1 MVVTANLTDS
11 LVVDEAEAEVQSR
24 LRTGIRLVRDLLKF
38 HPRLFAIAVAGASVY
53 AVCTVASS
61 FGVAFLVDSVILPRF
76 EAGQIDIGVYVIGA
90 VIVIGIGL
98 LRAFGVVVRR
108 SFAGISN
115 WRTVESL
122 TMLLVRQ
129 IMTQPSIWHKKRM
142 TGDLVARVGVDSD
155 AAAEVLGPLPFSTS
169 VVLLVF
175 LTGGWLISVDIPLGL
190 IAISVIPILLLLNVG
205 YQRRIDKHYDTAQH
219 ELGALSSAVH
229 ESFDGVMV
237 VKAFGAEDRETR
249 RLSLISTRLKDARVR
264 AVSARSTFEALLDG
278 VPSLVNIL
286 LLVVGAMRVESRSMT
301 VGELT
306 SFIYLFTLLIFPLR
320 IIGYVL
326 SSVPHSA
333 SGYKRVREILDEPV
347 VFDPSLLIVDAP
359 DGVGVELEDV
369 SFSFDTISPLI
380 LDSVAFRI
388 AAGKTVV
395 VVGATGSGKSTLLAV
410 MAGLLQP
417 SQGRVALAGKHASI
431 VFQEPFLF
439 SGSIEYNICLGQ
451 QLSDEVIAE
460 ALYLSACDSF
470 VSELANGMKT
480 MIGERGIS
488 LSGGQRQRISLAR
501 AIAQGA
507 NVLLLDDTT
516 SALDTVTESVVVDRL
531 RRASRKVTTVVVASR
546 PSTIALAD
554 DVLFIEGG
562 RVVDHGI
569 HNALMLSNENYRN
582 LMQSFEHDRNESD
595 I

>member
-1 MVVTANLTDS
+1 MSDEEFVV
-11 LVVDEAEAEVQSR
+11 VQLPPRSR
-24 LRTGIRLVRDLLKF
+24 LRVGFALVRDLLRF
-38 HPRLFAIAVAGASVY
+38 HPRIFAIAVGGASIY

-61 FGVAFLVDSVILPRF
+61 FGVAYLVDQVILPRF
-76 EAGQIDIGVYVIGA
+76 ETEKIDAGVYFIGA
-90 VIVIGIGL
+90 AIVIGIGL

-108 SFAGISN
+108 SYAGISN
-115 WRTVESL
+115 WRTVESIS
-122 TMLLVRQ
+122 MLLVKK
-129 IMTQPSIWHKKRM
+129 IMAQPVSWHKKKM

-175 LTGGWLISVDIPLGL
+175 LTGGWLIVVDVPLGL
-190 IAISVIPILLLLNVG
+190 VAISVIPILLLLNVG

-249 RLSLISTRLKDARVR
+249 RLSVISTRLKDARVR

-286 LLVVGAMRVESRSMT
+286 LLVIGAMRVESGSMS

-333 SGYKRVREILDEPV
+333 SGYKRVREVLDEPLMN
-347 VFDPSLLIVDAP
+347 DPHAMILSSSA
-359 DGVGVELEDV
+359 GVGVRLEGITYR
-369 SFSFDTISPLI
+369 FSDDLPAALTDITLEIS
-380 LDSVAFRI
+380 
-388 AAGKTVV
+388 AGRTVV
-395 VVGATGSGKSTLLAV
+395 VVGATGSGKSTLLSV

-417 SQGRVALAGKHASI
+417 DQGNVYIANRSSSI

-439 SGSIEYNICLGQ
+439 SGSIRQNIVMGRSSTD
-451 QLSDEVIAE
+451 QLLENS
-460 ALYLSACDSF
+460 LFLSAADEF
-470 VSELANGMKT
+470 VGALDDGVDT
-480 MIGERGIS
+480 VIGERGIN
-488 LSGGQRQRISLAR
+488 LSGGQRQRIALAR
-501 AIAQGA
+501 AIAQGSS
-507 NVLLLDDTT
+507 VLLLDDTT
-516 SALDTVTESVVVDRL
+516 SALDTVTESIVVDRL
-531 RRASRKVTTVVVASR
+531 RNAASIVTTVIVASR

-554 DVLFIEGG
+554 EVIFIESGKFSDQG
-562 RVVDHGI
+562 SHDD
-569 HNALMLSNENYRN
+569 LMVRNDNYRL
-582 LMQSFEHDRNESD
+582 LMQSFEHDREQGGL
-595 I
+595 

>member
-1 MVVTANLTDS
+1 VSDEEFVV
-11 LVVDEAEAEVQSR
+11 VQLPPRSR
-24 LRTGIRLVRDLLKF
+24 LRVGFALVRDLLRF
-38 HPRLFAIAVAGASVY
+38 HPRIFAIAVGGASIY

-61 FGVAFLVDSVILPRF
+61 FGVAYLVDQVILPRF
-76 EAGQIDIGVYVIGA
+76 ETAKIDAGVYFSGA
-90 VIVIGIGL
+90 AIVIGIGL

-108 SFAGISN
+108 SYAGISN
-115 WRTVESL
+115 WRTVESIS
-122 TMLLVRQ
+122 MLLVKK
-129 IMTQPSIWHKKRM
+129 IMTQPVSWHKKKM

-175 LTGGWLISVDIPLGL
+175 LTGGWLIVVDVPLGL
-190 IAISVIPILLLLNVG
+190 VAISVIPILLLLNVG

-249 RLSLISTRLKDARVR
+249 RLSVISTRLKDARVR

-286 LLVVGAMRVESRSMT
+286 LLVVGAMRVESGSMT

-333 SGYKRVREILDEPV
+333 SGYKRVREVLDEPLV
-347 VFDPSLLIVDAP
+347 SDPHAMILASSAE
-359 DGVGVELEDV
+359 VGVRLEGITYR
-369 SFSFDTISPLI
+369 FSDDLPAALTDITLE
-380 LDSVAFRI
+380 I

-395 VVGATGSGKSTLLAV
+395 VVGATGSGKSTLLSV

-417 SQGRVALAGKHASI
+417 DQGNVYIANRSSSI

-439 SGSIEYNICLGQ
+439 SGSIRQNIVMGRSSTD
-451 QLSDEVIAE
+451 QLLENS
-460 ALYLSACDSF
+460 LFLSAADEF
-470 VSELANGMKT
+470 VGALDDGVDAV
-480 MIGERGIS
+480 IGERGIN
-488 LSGGQRQRISLAR
+488 LSGGQRQRIALAR
-501 AIAQGA
+501 AIAQGSS
-507 NVLLLDDTT
+507 VLLLDDTT
-516 SALDTVTESVVVDRL
+516 SALDTVTESIVVERL
-531 RRASRKVTTVVVASR
+531 RNAASIVTTVIVASR

-554 DVLFIEGG
+554 EVIFIESGKFSDQG
-562 RVVDHGI
+562 SHDD
-569 HNALMLSNENYRN
+569 LMVRNDNYRL
-582 LMQSFEHDRNESD
+582 LMQSFEHDREQGGL
-595 I
+595 

>member
-1 MVVTANLTDS
+1 MQPPS
-11 LVVDEAEAEVQSR
+11 QSR
-24 LRTGIRLVRDLLKF
+24 LRIGRTLLRDLLQF
-38 HPRLFAIAVAGASVY
+38 HPRIFAIAVGGASVY

-61 FGVAFLVDSVILPRF
+61 FGVAYLVDEVILPRF
-76 EAGQIDIGVYVIGA
+76 EKGKIDIGVYLTGA
-90 VIVIGIGL
+90 VIVICIGL
-98 LRAFGVVVRR
+98 LRAFGVVIRR

-122 TMLLVRQ
+122 SMLLVKH
-129 IMTQPSIWHKKRM
+129 IMTQPLFWHKKKM

-175 LTGGWLISVDIPLGL
+175 LTGGWLVIVDVPLGL
-190 IAISVIPILLLLNVG
+190 VAISVIPILLVLNVG

-237 VKAFGAEDRETR
+237 VKAFCAEERETR
-249 RLSLISTRLKDARVR
+249 RLSVISTRLKDARIR

-286 LLVVGAMRVESRSMT
+286 LLVIGAMRVESKNMS

-333 SGYKRVREILDEPV
+333 SGYKRVREILNEPV
-347 VFDPSLLIVDAP
+347 ALDPQTMILQSS
-359 DGVGVELEDV
+359 VELGVRLEGITFRFGDELPDV
-369 SFSFDTISPLI
+369 LKNITLE
-380 LDSVAFRI
+380 I

-395 VVGATGSGKSTLLAV
+395 VVGATGSGKSTLLSV

-417 SQGRVALAGKHASI
+417 DKGTVWIANRSASI

-439 SGSIEYNICLGQ
+439 SGTIRHNINMGRSITDNVLQ
-451 QLSDEVIAE
+451 KS
-460 ALYLSACDSF
+460 LYLAGADGF
-470 VSELANGMKT
+470 VGALEEGVNT
-480 MIGERGIS
+480 VIGERGIS

-501 AIAQGA
+501 AIAQESS
-507 NVLLLDDTT
+507 VLLLDDTT
-516 SALDTVTESVVVDRL
+516 SALDTITESIVIDRL
-531 RRASRKVTTVVVASR
+531 RGSENIITTIIVASR

-554 DVLFIEGG
+554 EVIFIENGKLSDQG
-562 RVVDHGI
+562 SHPDL
-569 HNALMLSNENYRN
+569 LMRSGNYRL
-582 LMQSFEHDRNESD
+582 LMQSFEHDRD
-595 I
+595 QGGL

>member
-1 MVVTANLTDS
+1 MVEET
-11 LVVDEAEAEVQSR
+11 EVQSR

-76 EAGQIDIGVYVIGA
+76 ESGRIDTGVYVIGA
-90 VIVIGIGL
+90 AIVIGIGL
-98 LRAFGVVVRR
+98 LRAIGVVMRR

-122 TMLLVRQ
+122 TMLLVRK

-175 LTGGWLISVDIPLGL
+175 LTGGWLVIVDIPLGL

-347 VFDPSLLIVDAP
+347 VFDPSLLIGDAL
-359 DGVGVELEDV
+359 DGVGVALEDV
-369 SFSFDTISPLI
+369 SFSFEKDSPVV
-380 LDSVAFRI
+380 LDSLSFRI
-388 AAGKTVV
+388 SAGKTVV
-395 VVGATGSGKSTLLAV
+395 IVGSTGSGKSTLLAV

-417 SQGRVALAGKHASI
+417 SLGRVALAGKHASI

-439 SGSIEYNICLGQ
+439 SGSIEHNICLGQ
-451 QLSDEVIAE
+451 QLPKETIAE
-460 ALYLSACDSF
+460 ALYLSASDSF
-470 VSELANGMKT
+470 VSDLPKGIET
-480 MIGERGIS
+480 IIGERGIS

-507 NVLLLDDTT
+507 DVLLLDDTT
-516 SALDTVTESVVVDRL
+516 SALDTVTESVVIDRL
-531 RRASRKVTTVVVASR
+531 RGASRKVTTVVVASR

-554 DVLFIEGG
+554 DVLFIEDGKLA
-562 RVVDHGI
+562 DHGS
-569 HNALMLSNENYRN
+569 HSALMLSNENYRN
-582 LMQSFEHDRNESD
+582 LMQSFEHDRNEGNL
-595 I
+595 

>member
-1 MVVTANLTDS
+1 MLESEVTAKKPS
-11 LVVDEAEAEVQSR
+11 QSR
-24 LRTGIRLVRDLLKF
+24 LRIGYRLIRDLLKF
-38 HPRLFAIAVAGASVY
+38 HPRVFAIAVGGASIY
-53 AVCTVASS
+53 AICTVASS
-61 FGVAFLVDSVILPRF
+61 FGVSYLVDRVILPRF
-76 EAGQIDIGVYVIGA
+76 ETGKIDTRVYLIGA
-90 VIVIGIGL
+90 AIVIGIGL
-98 LRAFGVVVRR
+98 LRAFGVVIRR

-115 WRTVESL
+115 WRTVESIS
-122 TMLLVRQ
+122 MLLVRH
-129 IMTQPSIWHKKRM
+129 IMSQPLFWHKKKM

-175 LTGGWLISVDIPLGL
+175 LTGGWLVVVDVPLGL
-190 IAISVIPILLLLNVG
+190 VAISVIPILLLLNVG
-205 YQRRIDKHYDTAQH
+205 YQRRIDRHYDSAQH

-237 VKAFGAEDRETR
+237 VKAFGAEERETS
-249 RLSLISTRLKDARVR
+249 RLSVISTRLKDARIR

-286 LLVVGAMRVESRSMT
+286 LLVVGAMRVESQSMS

-347 VFDPSLLIVDAP
+347 AQDPQTMVLASSAEL
-359 DGVGVELEDV
+359 GVRLEGVSFRYDEHLPEVISDV
-369 SFSFDTISPLI
+369 S
-380 LDSVAFRI
+380 LDV
-388 AAGKTVV
+388 AAGTTVV
-395 VVGATGSGKSTLLAV
+395 IVGATGSGKSTLLSV

-417 SQGRVALAGKHASI
+417 SKGQVSIANRSASI

-439 SGSIEYNICLGQ
+439 SGTIRHNIDMGRSIENHVLER
-451 QLSDEVIAE
+451 S
-460 ALYLSACDSF
+460 LYLSAADDF
-470 VSELANGMKT
+470 VAALDDGVNT
-480 MIGERGIS
+480 VIGERGIS

-501 AIAQGA
+501 AIAQDCS
-507 NVLLLDDTT
+507 VLLLDDTT
-516 SALDTVTESVVVDRL
+516 SALDTVTESLVIDRL
-531 RRASRKVTTVVVASR
+531 RQSGNIVTTIIVASR

-554 DVLFIEGG
+554 EVIFIENG
-562 RVVDHGI
+562 
-569 HNALMLSNENYRN
+569 ALSDQGSHPDLLLRNENYRL
-582 LMQSFEHDRNESD
+582 LMRSFEHDREQG
-595 I
+595 IL

>member
-1 MVVTANLTDS
+1 MDS
-11 LVVDEAEAEVQSR
+11 LVVEETAVQSR
-24 LRTGIRLVRDLLKF
+24 LRTGVRLVRDLLKF
-38 HPRLFAIAVAGASVY
+38 HPRLFAIAVAGASLY

-76 EAGQIDIGVYVIGA
+76 EEGHIDAGVYLVGSA
-90 VIVIGIGL
+90 IVIGIGV

-175 LTGGWLISVDIPLGL
+175 LTGGWLIVVDIPLGL
-190 IAISVIPILLLLNVG
+190 IAISVIPILLMLNVG
-205 YQRRIDKHYDTAQH
+205 YQRRIDKHYDTAQN

-286 LLVVGAMRVESRSMT
+286 LLVVGAMRVGSRSMT

-347 VFDPSLLIVDAP
+347 VSDPSTLIENAP
-359 DGVGVELEDV
+359 GGVGVAFENV
-369 SFSFDTISPLI
+369 SFSFDKGSQMV
-380 LDSVAFRI
+380 LDSVSFRI
-388 AAGKTVV
+388 PSGKTVV

-417 SQGRVALAGKHASI
+417 SQGRVALAGRNASI

-451 QLSDEVIAE
+451 QLSQEVITE
-460 ALYLSACDSF
+460 ALYLSASEDF
-470 VSELANGMKT
+470 VSELPDGTKT

-507 NVLLLDDTT
+507 DVLLLDDTT
-516 SALDTVTESVVVDRL
+516 SALDTVTESVVIDRL
-531 RRASRKVTTVVVASR
+531 RNASRSVTTVVVASR
-546 PSTIALAD
+546 PSTIALGD
-554 DVLFIEGG
+554 EVLFIEGG
-562 RVVDHGI
+562 KLTDHGA
-569 HNALMLSNENYRN
+569 HSALMLSNENYRN
-582 LMQSFEHDRNESD
+582 LMQSFEHDRNGSGA
-595 I
+595 

>member
-1 MVVTANLTDS
+1 MQPPS
-11 LVVDEAEAEVQSR
+11 LSR
-24 LRTGIRLVRDLLKF
+24 LRIGRTLLRDLLQF
-38 HPRLFAIAVAGASVY
+38 HPRIFAIAVGGASVY

-61 FGVAFLVDSVILPRF
+61 FGVAYLVDEVILPRF
-76 EAGQIDIGVYVIGA
+76 EKGKIDIGVYLTGA
-90 VIVIGIGL
+90 VIVICIGL
-98 LRAFGVVVRR
+98 LRAFGVVIRR

-122 TMLLVRQ
+122 SMLLVKH
-129 IMTQPSIWHKKRM
+129 IMTQPLFWHKKKM

-175 LTGGWLISVDIPLGL
+175 LTGGWLVIVDVPLGL
-190 IAISVIPILLLLNVG
+190 VAISVIPILLVLNVG

-237 VKAFGAEDRETR
+237 VKAFGAEERETR
-249 RLSLISTRLKDARVR
+249 RLSVISTRLKDARIR

-286 LLVVGAMRVESRSMT
+286 LLVIGAMRVESKNMS

-333 SGYKRVREILDEPV
+333 SGYKRVREILNEPV
-347 VFDPSLLIVDAP
+347 ALDPQTMILQSS
-359 DGVGVELEDV
+359 VELGVRLEGITFRFGDELPDV
-369 SFSFDTISPLI
+369 LKNITLE
-380 LDSVAFRI
+380 I

-395 VVGATGSGKSTLLAV
+395 VVGATGSGKSTLLSV

-417 SQGRVALAGKHASI
+417 DKGTVWIANRSASI

-439 SGSIEYNICLGQ
+439 SGTIRHNINMGRSITDNVLQ
-451 QLSDEVIAE
+451 KS
-460 ALYLSACDSF
+460 LYLAGADGF
-470 VSELANGMKT
+470 VGALEEGVNT
-480 MIGERGIS
+480 VIGERGIS

-501 AIAQGA
+501 AIAQESS
-507 NVLLLDDTT
+507 VLLLDDTT
-516 SALDTVTESVVVDRL
+516 SALDTITESIVIDRL
-531 RRASRKVTTVVVASR
+531 RGSENIITTIIVASR

-554 DVLFIEGG
+554 EVIFIENGKLSDQG
-562 RVVDHGI
+562 SHPDL
-569 HNALMLSNENYRN
+569 LMRSGNYRL
-582 LMQSFEHDRNESD
+582 LMQSFEHDRD
-595 I
+595 QGGL

>member
-1 MVVTANLTDS
+1 MSHTETA
-11 LVVDEAEAEVQSR
+11 VQSPSKSR
-24 LRTGIRLVRDLLKF
+24 LRVGYGLVRDLLKI
-38 HPRLFAIAVAGASVY
+38 HPKIFAIAVAGASVY

-61 FGVAFLVDSVILPRF
+61 FGVAYLVDHVILPRF
-76 EAGQIDIGVYVIGA
+76 ETGKIDAGVYLVGA
-90 VIVIGIGL
+90 AIVICIGL
-98 LRAFGVVVRR
+98 LRAFGVVIRR

-115 WRTVESL
+115 WRTVESIS
-122 TMLLVRQ
+122 MQLVRH
-129 IMTQPSIWHKKRM
+129 IMSQSLFWHKKKM

-175 LTGGWLISVDIPLGL
+175 LTGGWLLIVDVPLGL
-190 IAISVIPILLLLNVG
+190 VAISVIPILLVLNVG

-219 ELGALSSAVH
+219 ELGSLSSAVH

-249 RLSLISTRLKDARVR
+249 RLSVISTRLKEARIR

-286 LLVVGAMRVESRSMT
+286 LMVVGAMRVDSNSMS

-333 SGYKRVREILDEPV
+333 SGYKRVREILDE
-347 VFDPSLLIVDAP
+347 S
-359 DGVGVELEDV
+359 VELDPQTLILESSANCGVRLEGV
-369 SFSFDTISPLI
+369 SFGFGKDLPDVLNDVT
-380 LDSVAFRI
+380 FEI
-388 AAGKTVV
+388 AVGKTVV
-395 VVGATGSGKSTLLAV
+395 IVGATGSGKSTLLSV

-417 SQGRVALAGKHASI
+417 NHGNVWIANRSATI

-439 SGSIEYNICLGQ
+439 SGTIRHNIDMGRA
-451 QLSDEVIAE
+451 LSDSVMHDS
-460 ALYLSACDSF
+460 LYLAAADEF
-470 VSELANGMKT
+470 VSALDDGVNT
-480 MIGERGIS
+480 VIGERGIS

-501 AIAQGA
+501 AIAQQSA
-507 NVLLLDDTT
+507 VLLLDDTT
-516 SALDTVTESVVVDRL
+516 SALDTVTESLVIDRL
-531 RRASRKVTTVVVASR
+531 RHSKNIVTTIIVASR

-554 DVLFIEGG
+554 EVIFIENGQ
-562 RVVDHGI
+562 VSDQGI
-569 HNALMLSNENYRN
+569 HAKLMVRNENYQL
-582 LMQSFEHDRNESD
+582 LMQSFEHDREQGGL
-595 I
+595 

>member
-1 MVVTANLTDS
+1 MSDEEFVV
-11 LVVDEAEAEVQSR
+11 VQLPPRSR
-24 LRTGIRLVRDLLKF
+24 LRVGFALVRDLLRF
-38 HPRLFAIAVAGASVY
+38 HPRVFAIAVGGASIY

-61 FGVAFLVDSVILPRF
+61 FGVAYLVDQVILPRF
-76 EAGQIDIGVYVIGA
+76 ETEKIDAGVYFIGA
-90 VIVIGIGL
+90 AIVIGIGL

-108 SFAGISN
+108 SYAGISN
-115 WRTVESL
+115 WRTVESIS
-122 TMLLVRQ
+122 MLLVKK
-129 IMTQPSIWHKKRM
+129 IMAQPVSWHKKKM

-175 LTGGWLISVDIPLGL
+175 LTGGWLIVVDVPLGL
-190 IAISVIPILLLLNVG
+190 VAISVIPILLLLNVG

-249 RLSLISTRLKDARVR
+249 RLSVISTRLKDARVR

-286 LLVVGAMRVESRSMT
+286 LLVIGAMRVESGSMS

-333 SGYKRVREILDEPV
+333 SGYKRVREVLDEPLMN
-347 VFDPSLLIVDAP
+347 DPHAMILASSA
-359 DGVGVELEDV
+359 GVGVRLEGITYR
-369 SFSFDTISPLI
+369 FSDDLPAALTNITLEIS
-380 LDSVAFRI
+380 
-388 AAGKTVV
+388 AGRTVV
-395 VVGATGSGKSTLLAV
+395 VVGATGSGKSTLLSV

-417 SQGRVALAGKHASI
+417 DQGNVYIANRSSSI

-439 SGSIEYNICLGQ
+439 SGSIRQNIVMGRSSTD
-451 QLSDEVIAE
+451 QLLENS
-460 ALYLSACDSF
+460 LFLSAADKF
-470 VSELANGMKT
+470 VSALEDGVDT
-480 MIGERGIS
+480 VIGERGIN
-488 LSGGQRQRISLAR
+488 LSGGQRQRIALAR
-501 AIAQGA
+501 AIAQGSS
-507 NVLLLDDTT
+507 VLLLDDTT
-516 SALDTVTESVVVDRL
+516 SALDTVTESIVVDRL
-531 RRASRKVTTVVVASR
+531 RNAASIVTTVIVASR

-554 DVLFIEGG
+554 EVIFIESGKFSDQG
-562 RVVDHGI
+562 SHDD
-569 HNALMLSNENYRN
+569 LMVRNDNYRL
-582 LMQSFEHDRNESD
+582 LMQSFEHDREQGGL
-595 I
+595 

>member
-1 MVVTANLTDS
+1 MSDEEFVV
-11 LVVDEAEAEVQSR
+11 VQLPPRSR
-24 LRTGIRLVRDLLKF
+24 LRVGFALVRDLLRF
-38 HPRLFAIAVAGASVY
+38 HPRIFAIAVGGASIY

-61 FGVAFLVDSVILPRF
+61 FGVAYLVDQVILPRF
-76 EAGQIDIGVYVIGA
+76 ETEKIDSGVYFIGA
-90 VIVIGIGL
+90 AIVIGIGL

-108 SFAGISN
+108 SYAGISN
-115 WRTVESL
+115 WRTVESIS
-122 TMLLVRQ
+122 MLLVKK
-129 IMTQPSIWHKKRM
+129 IMAQPVSWHKKKM

-175 LTGGWLISVDIPLGL
+175 LTGGWLIVVDVPLGL
-190 IAISVIPILLLLNVG
+190 VAISVIPILLLLNVG

-249 RLSLISTRLKDARVR
+249 RLSVISTRLKDARVR

-286 LLVVGAMRVESRSMT
+286 LLVIGAMRVESGSMS

-333 SGYKRVREILDEPV
+333 SGYKRVREVLDEPLMN
-347 VFDPSLLIVDAP
+347 DPHAMVLASSA
-359 DGVGVELEDV
+359 GVGVRLEGITYR
-369 SFSFDTISPLI
+369 FSDDLPAALTDITLEIS
-380 LDSVAFRI
+380 
-388 AAGKTVV
+388 AGRTVV
-395 VVGATGSGKSTLLAV
+395 VVGATGSGKSTLLSV

-417 SQGRVALAGKHASI
+417 DQGNVYIANRSSSI

-439 SGSIEYNICLGQ
+439 SGSIRQNIVMGRSSTD
-451 QLSDEVIAE
+451 QLLENS
-460 ALYLSACDSF
+460 LFLSAADEF
-470 VSELANGMKT
+470 VGALDDGVDT
-480 MIGERGIS
+480 VIGERGIN
-488 LSGGQRQRISLAR
+488 LSGGQRQRIALAR
-501 AIAQGA
+501 AIAQGSS
-507 NVLLLDDTT
+507 VLLLDDTT
-516 SALDTVTESVVVDRL
+516 SALDTITESIVIDRL
-531 RRASRKVTTVVVASR
+531 RNAASIVTTVIVASR

-554 DVLFIEGG
+554 EVIFIESGKFSDQG
-562 RVVDHGI
+562 SHDD
-569 HNALMLSNENYRN
+569 LMVRNDNYRL
-582 LMQSFEHDRNESD
+582 LMQSFEHDREQGGL
-595 I
+595 

>member
-1 MVVTANLTDS
+1 VSDEEFVV
-11 LVVDEAEAEVQSR
+11 VQLPPRSR
-24 LRTGIRLVRDLLKF
+24 LRVGFALVRDLLRF
-38 HPRLFAIAVAGASVY
+38 HPRIFAIAVGGASIY

-61 FGVAFLVDSVILPRF
+61 FGVAYLVDQVILPRF
-76 EAGQIDIGVYVIGA
+76 ETEKIDAGVYFIGA
-90 VIVIGIGL
+90 AIVIGIGL

-108 SFAGISN
+108 SYAGISN
-115 WRTVESL
+115 WRTVESIS
-122 TMLLVRQ
+122 MLLVKK
-129 IMTQPSIWHKKRM
+129 IMAQPVSWHKKKM

-175 LTGGWLISVDIPLGL
+175 LTGGWLIVVDVPLGL
-190 IAISVIPILLLLNVG
+190 VAISVIPILLLLNVG

-249 RLSLISTRLKDARVR
+249 RLSVISTRLKDARVR

-286 LLVVGAMRVESRSMT
+286 LLVIGAMRVESGSMS

-333 SGYKRVREILDEPV
+333 SGYKRVREVLDEPLMN
-347 VFDPSLLIVDAP
+347 DPHAMILSSSA
-359 DGVGVELEDV
+359 GVGVRLEGITYR
-369 SFSFDTISPLI
+369 FSDDLPAALTDITLEIS
-380 LDSVAFRI
+380 
-388 AAGKTVV
+388 AGRTVV
-395 VVGATGSGKSTLLAV
+395 VVGATGSGKSTLLSV

-417 SQGRVALAGKHASI
+417 DQGNVYIANRSSSI

-439 SGSIEYNICLGQ
+439 SGSIRQNIVMGRSSTD
-451 QLSDEVIAE
+451 QLLENS
-460 ALYLSACDSF
+460 LFLSAADEF
-470 VSELANGMKT
+470 VGALDDGVDT
-480 MIGERGIS
+480 VIGERGIN
-488 LSGGQRQRISLAR
+488 LSGGQRQRIALAR
-501 AIAQGA
+501 AIAQGSS
-507 NVLLLDDTT
+507 VLLLDDTT
-516 SALDTVTESVVVDRL
+516 SALDTVTESIVVDRL
-531 RRASRKVTTVVVASR
+531 RNAASIVTTVIVASR

-554 DVLFIEGG
+554 EVIFIESGKFSDQG
-562 RVVDHGI
+562 SHDD
-569 HNALMLSNENYRN
+569 LMVRNDNYRL
-582 LMQSFEHDRNESD
+582 LMQSFEHDREQGGL
-595 I
+595 

>member
-1 MVVTANLTDS
+1 MNVSTEAHIVVE
-11 LVVDEAEAEVQSR
+11 EAREQSR
-24 LRTGIRLVRDLLKF
+24 LRTGVRLVRDLLKF
-38 HPRLFAIAVAGASVY
+38 HPRLFAIAVAGASLY

-76 EAGQIDIGVYVIGA
+76 EAGHIDGGVYLTGA
-90 VIVIGIGL
+90 IIVIGIGV

-108 SFAGISN
+108 SFAGICN

-129 IMTQPSIWHKKRM
+129 IMSQPSIWHKKRM

-175 LTGGWLISVDIPLGL
+175 LTGGWLIVVDVPLGL
-190 IAISVIPILLLLNVG
+190 IAISVIPVLLLLNVG

-237 VKAFGAEDRETR
+237 VKAFGAEDRETQ

-286 LLVVGAMRVESRSMT
+286 LLVVGAMRVESKDMT

-347 VFDPSLLIVDAP
+347 VFDPSLLIIDAP
-359 DGVGVELEDV
+359 NGVGIALEDV
-369 SFSFDTISPLI
+369 SFSYDTSLATV
-380 LDSVAFRI
+380 LDSVSCRI
-388 AAGKTVV
+388 ESGKTVV
-395 VVGATGSGKSTLLAV
+395 IVGATGSGKSTLLAI

-417 SQGRVALAGKHASI
+417 STGRVAVKGKHASI

-439 SGSIEYNICLGQ
+439 SGTIEYNICLGQ
-451 QLSDEVIAE
+451 QLSEEVIAE
-460 ALYLSACDSF
+460 ALFLSASDGF
-470 VSELANGMKT
+470 VAELVDGTQT

-507 NVLLLDDTT
+507 HVLLLDDTT
-516 SALDTVTESVVVDRL
+516 SALDTITESVVIERL
-531 RRASRKVTTVVVASR
+531 RSTSESVTTVVVASR

-554 DVLFIEGG
+554 EVLFIEGG
-562 RVVDHGI
+562 KITDHDS
-569 HNALMLSNENYRN
+569 HSALMLINENYRT
-582 LMQSFEHDRNESD
+582 LMQSFEHDRNEGD
-595 I
+595 A

>member
-1 MVVTANLTDS
+1 VSDEEFVV
-11 LVVDEAEAEVQSR
+11 VQLPPRSR
-24 LRTGIRLVRDLLKF
+24 LRVGFALVRDLLRF
-38 HPRLFAIAVAGASVY
+38 HPRVFAIAVGGASIY

-61 FGVAFLVDSVILPRF
+61 FGVAYLVDQVILPRF
-76 EAGQIDIGVYVIGA
+76 ETEKIDAGVYFIGA
-90 VIVIGIGL
+90 AIVIGIGL

-108 SFAGISN
+108 SYAGISN
-115 WRTVESL
+115 WRTVESIS
-122 TMLLVRQ
+122 MLLVKK
-129 IMTQPSIWHKKRM
+129 IMAQPVSWHKKKM

-175 LTGGWLISVDIPLGL
+175 LTGGWLIVVDVPLGL
-190 IAISVIPILLLLNVG
+190 VAISVIPILLLLNVG

-249 RLSLISTRLKDARVR
+249 RLSVISTRLKDARVR

-286 LLVVGAMRVESRSMT
+286 LLVIGAMRVESGSMS

-333 SGYKRVREILDEPV
+333 SGYKRVREVLDEPLMN
-347 VFDPSLLIVDAP
+347 DPHAMILASSA
-359 DGVGVELEDV
+359 GVGVRLEGITYR
-369 SFSFDTISPLI
+369 FSDDLPAALTDITLEIS
-380 LDSVAFRI
+380 
-388 AAGKTVV
+388 AGRTVV
-395 VVGATGSGKSTLLAV
+395 VVGATGSGKSTLLSV

-417 SQGRVALAGKHASI
+417 DQGNVYIANRSSSI

-439 SGSIEYNICLGQ
+439 SGSIRQNIVMGRSSTD
-451 QLSDEVIAE
+451 QLLENS
-460 ALYLSACDSF
+460 LFLSAADKF
-470 VSELANGMKT
+470 VSALEDGVDT
-480 MIGERGIS
+480 VIGERGIN
-488 LSGGQRQRISLAR
+488 LSGGQRQRIALAR
-501 AIAQGA
+501 AIAQGSS
-507 NVLLLDDTT
+507 VLLLDDTT
-516 SALDTVTESVVVDRL
+516 SALDTVTESIVVDRL
-531 RRASRKVTTVVVASR
+531 RNAASIVTTVIVASR

-554 DVLFIEGG
+554 EVIFIESGKFSDQG
-562 RVVDHGI
+562 SHDD
-569 HNALMLSNENYRN
+569 LMVRNDNYRL
-582 LMQSFEHDRNESD
+582 LMQSFEHDREQGGL
-595 I
+595 

>member
-1 MVVTANLTDS
+1 MSDEEFVV
-11 LVVDEAEAEVQSR
+11 VQLPPRSR
-24 LRTGIRLVRDLLKF
+24 LRVGFALVRDLLRF
-38 HPRLFAIAVAGASVY
+38 HPRIFAIAVGGASIY

-61 FGVAFLVDSVILPRF
+61 FGVAYLVDQVILPRF
-76 EAGQIDIGVYVIGA
+76 ETEKIDAGVYFIGA
-90 VIVIGIGL
+90 AIVIGIGL

-108 SFAGISN
+108 SYAGISN
-115 WRTVESL
+115 WRTVESIS
-122 TMLLVRQ
+122 MLLVKK
-129 IMTQPSIWHKKRM
+129 IMAQPVSWHKKKM

-175 LTGGWLISVDIPLGL
+175 LTGGWLIVVDVPLGL
-190 IAISVIPILLLLNVG
+190 VAISVIPILLLLNVG

-249 RLSLISTRLKDARVR
+249 RLSVISTRLKDARVR

-286 LLVVGAMRVESRSMT
+286 LLVIGAMRVESGSMS

-333 SGYKRVREILDEPV
+333 SGYKRVREVLDEPLMN
-347 VFDPSLLIVDAP
+347 DPHAMILSSSA
-359 DGVGVELEDV
+359 GVGVRLEGITYR
-369 SFSFDTISPLI
+369 FSDDLPAALTDITLEIS
-380 LDSVAFRI
+380 
-388 AAGKTVV
+388 AGRTVV
-395 VVGATGSGKSTLLAV
+395 VVGATGSGKSTLLSV

-417 SQGRVALAGKHASI
+417 DQGNVYIANRSSSI

-439 SGSIEYNICLGQ
+439 SGSIRQNIVMGRSSTD
-451 QLSDEVIAE
+451 QLLENS
-460 ALYLSACDSF
+460 LFLSAADKF
-470 VSELANGMKT
+470 VSALEDGVDT
-480 MIGERGIS
+480 VIGERGIN
-488 LSGGQRQRISLAR
+488 LSGGQRQRIALAR
-501 AIAQGA
+501 AIAQGSS
-507 NVLLLDDTT
+507 VLLLDDTT
-516 SALDTVTESVVVDRL
+516 SALDTVTESIVVDRL
-531 RRASRKVTTVVVASR
+531 RNAASIVTTVIVASR

-554 DVLFIEGG
+554 EVIFIESGKFSDQG
-562 RVVDHGI
+562 SHDD
-569 HNALMLSNENYRN
+569 LMVRNDNYRL
-582 LMQSFEHDRNESD
+582 LMQSFEHDREQGGL
-595 I
+595 

>member
-1 MVVTANLTDS
+1 VSDEEFVV
-11 LVVDEAEAEVQSR
+11 VQLPPRSR
-24 LRTGIRLVRDLLKF
+24 LRVGFALVRDLLRF
-38 HPRLFAIAVAGASVY
+38 HPRIFAIAVGGASIY

-61 FGVAFLVDSVILPRF
+61 FGVAYLVDQVILPRF
-76 EAGQIDIGVYVIGA
+76 ETEKIDSGVYFIGA
-90 VIVIGIGL
+90 AIVIGIGL

-108 SFAGISN
+108 SYAGISN
-115 WRTVESL
+115 WRTVESIS
-122 TMLLVRQ
+122 MLLVKK
-129 IMTQPSIWHKKRM
+129 IMAQPVSWHKKKM

-175 LTGGWLISVDIPLGL
+175 LTGGWLIVVDVPLGL
-190 IAISVIPILLLLNVG
+190 VAISVIPILLLLNVG

-249 RLSLISTRLKDARVR
+249 RLSVISTRLKDARVR

-286 LLVVGAMRVESRSMT
+286 LLVIGAMRVESGSMS

-333 SGYKRVREILDEPV
+333 SGYKRVREVLDEPLMN
-347 VFDPSLLIVDAP
+347 DPHAMVLASSA
-359 DGVGVELEDV
+359 GVGVRLEGITYR
-369 SFSFDTISPLI
+369 FSDDLPAALTDITLEIS
-380 LDSVAFRI
+380 
-388 AAGKTVV
+388 AGRTVV
-395 VVGATGSGKSTLLAV
+395 VVGATGSGKSTLLSV

-417 SQGRVALAGKHASI
+417 DQGNVYIANRSSSI

-439 SGSIEYNICLGQ
+439 SGSIRQNIVMGRSSTD
-451 QLSDEVIAE
+451 QLLENS
-460 ALYLSACDSF
+460 LFLSAADEF
-470 VSELANGMKT
+470 VGALDDGVDT
-480 MIGERGIS
+480 VIGERGIN
-488 LSGGQRQRISLAR
+488 LSGGQRQRIALAR
-501 AIAQGA
+501 AIAQGSS
-507 NVLLLDDTT
+507 VLLLDDTT
-516 SALDTVTESVVVDRL
+516 SALDTVTESIVVDRL
-531 RRASRKVTTVVVASR
+531 RNAASIVTTVIVASR

-554 DVLFIEGG
+554 EVIFIESGKFSDQG
-562 RVVDHGI
+562 SHDD
-569 HNALMLSNENYRN
+569 LMVRNDNYRL
-582 LMQSFEHDRNESD
+582 LMQSFEHDREQGGL
-595 I
+595 

>member
-1 MVVTANLTDS
+1 MLESEVTAKKPS
-11 LVVDEAEAEVQSR
+11 QSR
-24 LRTGIRLVRDLLKF
+24 LRIGYRLVRDLLKF
-38 HPRLFAIAVAGASVY
+38 HPRVFAIAVGGASIY
-53 AVCTVASS
+53 AICTVASS
-61 FGVAFLVDSVILPRF
+61 FGVSYLVDRVILPRF
-76 EAGQIDIGVYVIGA
+76 ETGKIDTRVYLIGA
-90 VIVIGIGL
+90 AIVIGIGL
-98 LRAFGVVVRR
+98 LRAFGVVIRR

-115 WRTVESL
+115 WRTVESIS
-122 TMLLVRQ
+122 MLLVRH
-129 IMTQPSIWHKKRM
+129 IMSQPLVWHKKKM

-175 LTGGWLISVDIPLGL
+175 LTGGWLVVVDVPLGL
-190 IAISVIPILLLLNVG
+190 VAISVIPILLLLNVG
-205 YQRRIDKHYDTAQH
+205 YQRRIDRHYDSAQH

-249 RLSLISTRLKDARVR
+249 RLSVISTRLKDARIR

-278 VPSLVNIL
+278 VPSLINIL
-286 LLVVGAMRVESRSMT
+286 LLVIGAMRVESQSMS

-347 VFDPSLLIVDAP
+347 ARDPQTMVLESSAEL
-359 DGVGVELEDV
+359 GVRLEGVSFRYDEHLPEVVSDV
-369 SFSFDTISPLI
+369 S
-380 LDSVAFRI
+380 LDV
-388 AAGKTVV
+388 AAGTTVV
-395 VVGATGSGKSTLLAV
+395 IVGATGSGKSTLLSV

-417 SQGRVALAGKHASI
+417 SKGQVSIANRSASI

-439 SGSIEYNICLGQ
+439 SGTIRHNIDMGRSLADHI
-451 QLSDEVIAE
+451 LERS
-460 ALYLSACDSF
+460 LYLSAADEF
-470 VSELANGMKT
+470 VAALDDGVNT
-480 MIGERGIS
+480 VIGERGIS

-501 AIAQGA
+501 AIAQDCS
-507 NVLLLDDTT
+507 VLLLDDTT
-516 SALDTVTESVVVDRL
+516 SALDTVTESLVIDRL
-531 RRASRKVTTVVVASR
+531 RQSGNIVTTIIVASR

-554 DVLFIEGG
+554 EVIFIENG
-562 RVVDHGI
+562 
-569 HNALMLSNENYRN
+569 ALSDQGSHPDLLLRNENYRL
-582 LMQSFEHDRNESD
+582 LMRSFENDREQG
-595 I
+595 IL

>member
-1 MVVTANLTDS
+1 MSHTETA
-11 LVVDEAEAEVQSR
+11 VQSPSKSR
-24 LRTGIRLVRDLLKF
+24 LRVGYGLVRDLLKI
-38 HPRLFAIAVAGASVY
+38 HPKIFAIAVAGASVY

-61 FGVAFLVDSVILPRF
+61 FGVAYLVDHVILPRF
-76 EAGQIDIGVYVIGA
+76 ETGKIDAGVYLVGA
-90 VIVIGIGL
+90 AIVICIGL
-98 LRAFGVVVRR
+98 LRAFGVVIRR

-115 WRTVESL
+115 WRTVESIS
-122 TMLLVRQ
+122 MQLVRH
-129 IMTQPSIWHKKRM
+129 IMSQPLFWHKRKM

-175 LTGGWLISVDIPLGL
+175 LTGGWLLIVDVPLGL
-190 IAISVIPILLLLNVG
+190 VAISVIPILLVLNVG

-219 ELGALSSAVH
+219 ELGSLSSAVH

-249 RLSLISTRLKDARVR
+249 RLSVISTRLKEARIR

-286 LLVVGAMRVESRSMT
+286 LLVVGAMRVDSNSMS

-333 SGYKRVREILDEPV
+333 SGYKRVREILDE
-347 VFDPSLLIVDAP
+347 S
-359 DGVGVELEDV
+359 VELDPQTLILESSANCGVRLEGV
-369 SFSFDTISPLI
+369 SFGFGKDLPDVLNDVT
-380 LDSVAFRI
+380 FEI
-388 AAGKTVV
+388 AVGKTVV
-395 VVGATGSGKSTLLAV
+395 IVGATGSGKSTLLSV

-417 SQGRVALAGKHASI
+417 NHGNVWIANRSATI

-439 SGSIEYNICLGQ
+439 SGTIRHNIDMGRA
-451 QLSDEVIAE
+451 LSDSVMHDS
-460 ALYLSACDSF
+460 LYLAAADEF
-470 VSELANGMKT
+470 VSALDDGVNT
-480 MIGERGIS
+480 VIGERGIS

-501 AIAQGA
+501 AIAQQSS
-507 NVLLLDDTT
+507 VLLLDDTT
-516 SALDTVTESVVVDRL
+516 SALDTVTESLVIDRL
-531 RRASRKVTTVVVASR
+531 RHSKNIVTTIIVASR

-554 DVLFIEGG
+554 EVIFIENGQ
-562 RVVDHGI
+562 VSDQGI
-569 HNALMLSNENYRN
+569 HANLMVRNENYRL
-582 LMQSFEHDRNESD
+582 LMQSFEHDREQGGL
-595 I
+595 

>member
-1 MVVTANLTDS
+1 MSHTETA
-11 LVVDEAEAEVQSR
+11 VQSPSKSR
-24 LRTGIRLVRDLLKF
+24 LRVGYGLVRDLLKI
-38 HPRLFAIAVAGASVY
+38 HPEIFAIAVAGASVY

-61 FGVAFLVDSVILPRF
+61 FGVAYLVDHVILPRF
-76 EAGQIDIGVYVIGA
+76 ETGKIDAGVYLVGA
-90 VIVIGIGL
+90 AIVICIGL
-98 LRAFGVVVRR
+98 LRAFGVVIRR

-115 WRTVESL
+115 WRTVESIS
-122 TMLLVRQ
+122 MQLVRH
-129 IMTQPSIWHKKRM
+129 IMSQPLFWHKRKM

-175 LTGGWLISVDIPLGL
+175 LTGGWLLIVDVPLGL
-190 IAISVIPILLLLNVG
+190 VAISVIPILLVLNVG

-219 ELGALSSAVH
+219 ELGSLSSAVH

-249 RLSLISTRLKDARVR
+249 RLSVISTRLKEARIR

-286 LLVVGAMRVESRSMT
+286 LLVVGAMRVDSKSMS

-333 SGYKRVREILDEPV
+333 SGYKRVREILDE
-347 VFDPSLLIVDAP
+347 S
-359 DGVGVELEDV
+359 VELDPQTLILESSANCGVRLEGV
-369 SFSFDTISPLI
+369 SFGFGKDLPDVLNDVT
-380 LDSVAFRI
+380 FEI
-388 AAGKTVV
+388 AVGKTVV
-395 VVGATGSGKSTLLAV
+395 IVGATGSGKSTLLSV

-417 SQGRVALAGKHASI
+417 NHGNVWIANRSATI

-439 SGSIEYNICLGQ
+439 SGTIRHNIDMGRA
-451 QLSDEVIAE
+451 LSNSVMHDS
-460 ALYLSACDSF
+460 LYLAAADEF
-470 VSELANGMKT
+470 VSALDDGVNT
-480 MIGERGIS
+480 VIGERGIS

-501 AIAQGA
+501 AIAQQSS
-507 NVLLLDDTT
+507 VLLLDDTT
-516 SALDTVTESVVVDRL
+516 SALDTVTESLVIDRL
-531 RRASRKVTTVVVASR
+531 RHSKNIVTTIIVASR

-554 DVLFIEGG
+554 EVIFIENGQ
-562 RVVDHGI
+562 VSDQGI
-569 HNALMLSNENYRN
+569 HANLMVRNENYRL
-582 LMQSFEHDRNESD
+582 LMQSFEHDREQGGL
-595 I
+595 

>member
-1 MVVTANLTDS
+1 MSDEEFVVEHLPPR
-11 LVVDEAEAEVQSR
+11 SR
-24 LRTGIRLVRDLLKF
+24 LRVGFALVRDLLRF
-38 HPRLFAIAVAGASVY
+38 HPRIFAIAVGGASIY

-61 FGVAFLVDSVILPRF
+61 FGVAYLVDQVILPRF
-76 EAGQIDIGVYVIGA
+76 ETEKIDVGVYFIGA
-90 VIVIGIGL
+90 AIVIGIGL

-108 SFAGISN
+108 SYAGISN
-115 WRTVESL
+115 WRTVESIS
-122 TMLLVRQ
+122 MLLVKK
-129 IMTQPSIWHKKRM
+129 IMAQPVSWHKKKM

-175 LTGGWLISVDIPLGL
+175 LTGGWLIVVDVPLGL
-190 IAISVIPILLLLNVG
+190 VAISVIPILLLLNVG
-205 YQRRIDKHYDTAQH
+205 YQRRIDKHYDKAQH

-249 RLSLISTRLKDARVR
+249 RLSVISTRLKDARVR

-286 LLVVGAMRVESRSMT
+286 LLVIGAMRVESGSMS

-333 SGYKRVREILDEPV
+333 SGYKRVREVLDEPLMN
-347 VFDPSLLIVDAP
+347 DPHAMILASSA
-359 DGVGVELEDV
+359 GVGVRLEGITYR
-369 SFSFDTISPLI
+369 FSDDLPAALTDITLEIS
-380 LDSVAFRI
+380 
-388 AAGKTVV
+388 AGRTVV
-395 VVGATGSGKSTLLAV
+395 VVGATGSGKSTLLSV

-417 SQGRVALAGKHASI
+417 DQGNVYIANRSSSI

-439 SGSIEYNICLGQ
+439 SGSIRQNIVMGRSSTD
-451 QLSDEVIAE
+451 QLLENS
-460 ALYLSACDSF
+460 LFLSAADKF
-470 VSELANGMKT
+470 VSALEDGVDT
-480 MIGERGIS
+480 VIGERGIN
-488 LSGGQRQRISLAR
+488 LSGGQRQRIALAR
-501 AIAQGA
+501 AIAQGSS
-507 NVLLLDDTT
+507 VLLLDDTT
-516 SALDTVTESVVVDRL
+516 SALDTVTESIVVDRL
-531 RRASRKVTTVVVASR
+531 RNAASIVTTVIVASR

-554 DVLFIEGG
+554 EVIFIESGKFSDQG
-562 RVVDHGI
+562 SHDD
-569 HNALMLSNENYRN
+569 LMVRNDNYRL
-582 LMQSFEHDRNESD
+582 LMQSFEHDREQGGL
-595 I
+595 

>member
-1 MVVTANLTDS
+1 MQPPS
-11 LVVDEAEAEVQSR
+11 QSR
-24 LRTGIRLVRDLLKF
+24 LRIGRTLLRDLLQF
-38 HPRLFAIAVAGASVY
+38 HPRIFAIAVGGASVY

-61 FGVAFLVDSVILPRF
+61 FGVAYLVDEVILPRF
-76 EAGQIDIGVYVIGA
+76 EKGKIDIGVYLTGA
-90 VIVIGIGL
+90 VIVICIGL
-98 LRAFGVVVRR
+98 LRAFGVVIRR

-122 TMLLVRQ
+122 SMLLVKH
-129 IMTQPSIWHKKRM
+129 IMTQPLFWHKKKM

-175 LTGGWLISVDIPLGL
+175 LTGGWLVIVDVPLGL
-190 IAISVIPILLLLNVG
+190 VAISVIPILLLLNVG

-237 VKAFGAEDRETR
+237 VKAFGAEERETR
-249 RLSLISTRLKDARVR
+249 RLSVISTRLKDARIR

-286 LLVVGAMRVESRSMT
+286 LLVIGAMRVESKNMS

-333 SGYKRVREILDEPV
+333 SGYKRVREILNEPV
-347 VFDPSLLIVDAP
+347 ALDPQTMILQSS
-359 DGVGVELEDV
+359 VELGVRLEGITFRFGDELPDV
-369 SFSFDTISPLI
+369 LKNITLE
-380 LDSVAFRI
+380 I

-395 VVGATGSGKSTLLAV
+395 VVGATGSGKSTLLSV

-417 SQGRVALAGKHASI
+417 DKGTVWIANRSASI

-439 SGSIEYNICLGQ
+439 SGTIRHNINMGRSITDNVLQ
-451 QLSDEVIAE
+451 KS
-460 ALYLSACDSF
+460 LYLAGADGF
-470 VSELANGMKT
+470 VGALEEGVNT
-480 MIGERGIS
+480 VIGERGIS

-501 AIAQGA
+501 AIAQESS
-507 NVLLLDDTT
+507 VLLLDDTT
-516 SALDTVTESVVVDRL
+516 SALDTITESIVIDRL
-531 RRASRKVTTVVVASR
+531 RGSENIITTIIVASR

-554 DVLFIEGG
+554 EVIFIENGKLSDQG
-562 RVVDHGI
+562 SHPDL
-569 HNALMLSNENYRN
+569 LMRSGNYRL
-582 LMQSFEHDRNESD
+582 LMQSFEHDRD
-595 I
+595 QGGL

>member
-1 MVVTANLTDS
+1 MRVTVSEINAPI
-11 LVVDEAEAEVQSR
+11 VQSR
-24 LRTGIRLVRDLLKF
+24 LRTGIKLVRDLLRF
-38 HPRLFAIAVAGASVY
+38 HPRLFAIAVGGASVY
-53 AVCTVASS
+53 AMCTVASS
-61 FGVAFLVDSVILPRF
+61 FGVAYLVDDVILPRF
-76 EAGQIDIGVYVIGA
+76 ESGNIDSAVYLTGA
-90 VIVIGIGL
+90 AIVIGIGI

-122 TMLLVRQ
+122 TMLLVRH
-129 IMTQPSIWHKKRM
+129 IMAQPLLWHKNRM

-175 LTGGWLISVDIPLGL
+175 LTGGWLVIVDVPLGL
-190 IAISVIPILLLLNVG
+190 VAISVIPILLLLNVG
-205 YQRRIDKHYDTAQH
+205 YQRRIDRHYDTAQT

-237 VKAFGAEDRETR
+237 VKAFGAEERETR
-249 RLSLISTRLKDARVR
+249 RLSAISTRLKDARIR

-286 LLVVGAMRVESRSMT
+286 LLVLGAIRVQSNSMS

-333 SGYKRVREILDEPV
+333 SGYKRVREILDETLV
-347 VFDPSLLIVDAP
+347 GDPQTLIMETRQGI
-359 DGVGVELEDV
+359 GVMLQDV
-369 SFSFDTISPLI
+369 NFSFGAQLP
-380 LDSVAFRI
+380 SVLANI
-388 AAGKTVV
+388 NCSIELGKTVV
-395 VVGATGSGKSTLLAV
+395 IVGATGSGKSTLLSV

-417 SQGRVALAGKHASI
+417 SSGSVLLSGRRAAI

-439 SGSIEYNICLGQ
+439 SGTIRHNINMGKPMT
-451 QLSDEVIAE
+451 DEVLHN
-460 ALYLSACDSF
+460 ALYLAAADDF
-470 VSELANGMKT
+470 VDALEEGIDT
-480 MIGERGIS
+480 VIGERGIS

-501 AIAQGA
+501 AIAQHA

-516 SALDTVTESVVVDRL
+516 SSLDTVTESVVIDRL
-531 RRASRKVTTVVVASR
+531 RKSNRGVSTIVVASR

-554 DVLFIEGG
+554 EVLFLENGTLSEQG
-562 RVVDHGI
+562 THQQ
-569 HNALMLSNENYRN
+569 LMIRNSNYRE
-582 LMQSFEHDRNESD
+582 LMQSFEHDREQPNE
-595 I
+595 

>member
-1 MVVTANLTDS
+1 
-11 LVVDEAEAEVQSR
+11 
-24 LRTGIRLVRDLLKF
+24 LRVGYGLVRDLLRI
-38 HPRLFAIAVAGASVY
+38 HPKIFAIAVAGASVY

-61 FGVAFLVDSVILPRF
+61 FGVAYLVDHVILPRF
-76 EAGQIDIGVYVIGA
+76 ETGKIDAGVYLVGA
-90 VIVIGIGL
+90 AIVICIGL
-98 LRAFGVVVRR
+98 LRAFGVVIRR

-115 WRTVESL
+115 WRTVESIS
-122 TMLLVRQ
+122 MQLVRH
-129 IMTQPSIWHKKRM
+129 IMSQPLFWHKKKM

-175 LTGGWLISVDIPLGL
+175 LTGGWLLIVDVPLGL
-190 IAISVIPILLLLNVG
+190 VAISVIPILLILNVG

-219 ELGALSSAVH
+219 ELGSLSSAVH

-237 VKAFGAEDRETR
+237 VKAFGAEDRETH
-249 RLSLISTRLKDARVR
+249 RLSVISTRLKEARIR

-286 LLVVGAMRVESRSMT
+286 LLVVGAMRVDSNSMS

-333 SGYKRVREILDEPV
+333 SGYKRVREILDE
-347 VFDPSLLIVDAP
+347 S
-359 DGVGVELEDV
+359 VELDPQTLILESSANCGVRLEGV
-369 SFSFDTISPLI
+369 SFGFGKDLPDVLNDVT
-380 LDSVAFRI
+380 FEI
-388 AAGKTVV
+388 AVGKTVV
-395 VVGATGSGKSTLLAV
+395 IVGATGSGKSTLLSV

-417 SQGRVALAGKHASI
+417 NHGNVWIANRSATI

-439 SGSIEYNICLGQ
+439 SGTIRHNIDMGRA
-451 QLSDEVIAE
+451 LSDSVMHDS
-460 ALYLSACDSF
+460 LYLAAADEF
-470 VSELANGMKT
+470 VSALDDGVNT
-480 MIGERGIS
+480 VIGERGIS

-501 AIAQGA
+501 AIAQQSA
-507 NVLLLDDTT
+507 VLLLDDTT
-516 SALDTVTESVVVDRL
+516 SALDTVTESLVIDRL
-531 RRASRKVTTVVVASR
+531 RHSKNIVTTIIVASR

-554 DVLFIEGG
+554 EVIFIENGQ
-562 RVVDHGI
+562 VSDQGI
-569 HNALMLSNENYRN
+569 HANLMVRNENYRL
-582 LMQSFEHDRNESD
+582 LMQSFEHDREQGGL
-595 I
+595 

>member
-1 MVVTANLTDS
+1 
-11 LVVDEAEAEVQSR
+11 
-24 LRTGIRLVRDLLKF
+24 LRVGYGLVRDLLKI
-38 HPRLFAIAVAGASVY
+38 HPKIFAIAVAGASVY

-61 FGVAFLVDSVILPRF
+61 FGVAYLVDHVILPRF
-76 EAGQIDIGVYVIGA
+76 ETGKIDAGVYLVGA
-90 VIVIGIGL
+90 AIVICIGL
-98 LRAFGVVVRR
+98 LRAFGVVIRR

-115 WRTVESL
+115 WRTVESIS
-122 TMLLVRQ
+122 MQLVRH
-129 IMTQPSIWHKKRM
+129 IMSQPLFWHKKKM

-175 LTGGWLISVDIPLGL
+175 LTGGWLLIVDVPLGL
-190 IAISVIPILLLLNVG
+190 VAISVIPILLILNVG

-219 ELGALSSAVH
+219 ELGSLSSAVH

-249 RLSLISTRLKDARVR
+249 RLSVISTRLKEARIR

-286 LLVVGAMRVESRSMT
+286 LLVVGAMRVDSNSMS

-333 SGYKRVREILDEPV
+333 SGYKRVREILDE
-347 VFDPSLLIVDAP
+347 S
-359 DGVGVELEDV
+359 VELDPQTLILESSANCGVRLEGV
-369 SFSFDTISPLI
+369 SFGFGKELPDVLNDVT
-380 LDSVAFRI
+380 FEI
-388 AAGKTVV
+388 AVGKTVV
-395 VVGATGSGKSTLLAV
+395 IVGATGSGKSTLLSV

-417 SQGRVALAGKHASI
+417 NHGSVWIANRSATI

-439 SGSIEYNICLGQ
+439 SGTIRHNIDMGRA
-451 QLSDEVIAE
+451 LSDSVMHDS
-460 ALYLSACDSF
+460 LYLAAADEF
-470 VSELANGMKT
+470 VSALDDGVNT
-480 MIGERGIS
+480 VIGERGIS

-501 AIAQGA
+501 AIAQQSA
-507 NVLLLDDTT
+507 VLLLDDTT
-516 SALDTVTESVVVDRL
+516 SALDTVTESLVIDRL
-531 RRASRKVTTVVVASR
+531 RHSKNIVTTIIVASR

-554 DVLFIEGG
+554 EVIFIENGQ
-562 RVVDHGI
+562 VSDQGI
-569 HNALMLSNENYRN
+569 HANLMVRNENYRL
-582 LMQSFEHDRNESD
+582 LMQSFEHDREQGGL
-595 I
+595 

>member
-1 MVVTANLTDS
+1 MSDEEFVV
-11 LVVDEAEAEVQSR
+11 VQLPPRSR
-24 LRTGIRLVRDLLKF
+24 LRVGFALVRDLLRF
-38 HPRLFAIAVAGASVY
+38 HPRIFAIAVGGASIY

-61 FGVAFLVDSVILPRF
+61 FGVAYIVDQVILPRF
-76 EAGQIDIGVYVIGA
+76 ETEKIDAGVYFIGA
-90 VIVIGIGL
+90 AIVIGIGL

-108 SFAGISN
+108 SYAGISN
-115 WRTVESL
+115 WRTVESIS
-122 TMLLVRQ
+122 MLLVKK
-129 IMTQPSIWHKKRM
+129 IMAQPVSWHKKKM

-175 LTGGWLISVDIPLGL
+175 LTGGWLIVVDVPLGL
-190 IAISVIPILLLLNVG
+190 VAISVIPILLLLNVG

-249 RLSLISTRLKDARVR
+249 RLSVISTRLKDARVR

-286 LLVVGAMRVESRSMT
+286 LLVIGAMRVESGSMS

-333 SGYKRVREILDEPV
+333 SGYKRVREVLDEPLMN
-347 VFDPSLLIVDAP
+347 DPHAMILASSA
-359 DGVGVELEDV
+359 GVGVRLEGITYR
-369 SFSFDTISPLI
+369 FSDDLPAALTDITLEIS
-380 LDSVAFRI
+380 
-388 AAGKTVV
+388 AGRTVV
-395 VVGATGSGKSTLLAV
+395 VVGATGSGKSTLLSV

-417 SQGRVALAGKHASI
+417 DQGNVYIANRSSSI

-439 SGSIEYNICLGQ
+439 SGSIRQNIVMGRSSTD
-451 QLSDEVIAE
+451 QLLENS
-460 ALYLSACDSF
+460 LFLSAADKF
-470 VSELANGMKT
+470 VSALEDGVDT
-480 MIGERGIS
+480 VIGERGIN
-488 LSGGQRQRISLAR
+488 LSGGQRQRIALAR
-501 AIAQGA
+501 AIAQGSS
-507 NVLLLDDTT
+507 VLLLDDTT
-516 SALDTVTESVVVDRL
+516 SALDTVTESIVVDRL
-531 RRASRKVTTVVVASR
+531 RNAASIVTTVIVASR

-554 DVLFIEGG
+554 EVIFIESGKFSDQG
-562 RVVDHGI
+562 SHDD
-569 HNALMLSNENYRN
+569 LMVRNGNYRL
-582 LMQSFEHDRNESD
+582 LMQSFEHDREQGGL
-595 I
+595 

>member
-1 MVVTANLTDS
+1 MRVSVSEINAPI
-11 LVVDEAEAEVQSR
+11 VQSR
-24 LRTGIRLVRDLLKF
+24 LRTGIKLVRDLLRF
-38 HPRLFAIAVAGASVY
+38 HPRLFAIAVGGASVY
-53 AVCTVASS
+53 AMCTVASS
-61 FGVAFLVDSVILPRF
+61 FGVAYLVDDVILPRF
-76 EAGQIDIGVYVIGA
+76 ESGNIDSAVYLTGA
-90 VIVIGIGL
+90 AIVIGIGI

-122 TMLLVRQ
+122 TMLLVRH
-129 IMTQPSIWHKKRM
+129 IMAQPLLWHKNRM

-175 LTGGWLISVDIPLGL
+175 LTGGWLVIVDVPLGL
-190 IAISVIPILLLLNVG
+190 VAISVIPILLLLNVG
-205 YQRRIDKHYDTAQH
+205 YQRRIDRHYDTAQT

-237 VKAFGAEDRETR
+237 VKAFGAEERETR
-249 RLSLISTRLKDARVR
+249 RLSAISTRLKDARIR

-286 LLVVGAMRVESRSMT
+286 LLVLGAMRVQSNSMS

-333 SGYKRVREILDEPV
+333 SGYKRVREILDETLV
-347 VFDPSLLIVDAP
+347 GDPQTLIMETRQGI
-359 DGVGVELEDV
+359 GVMLQDV
-369 SFSFDTISPLI
+369 NFSFGVQLP
-380 LDSVAFRI
+380 SVLANI
-388 AAGKTVV
+388 NCSIELGKTVV
-395 VVGATGSGKSTLLAV
+395 VVGATGSGKSTLLSV

-417 SQGRVALAGKHASI
+417 SSGSVLLSGRRAAI

-439 SGSIEYNICLGQ
+439 SGTIRHNINMGKPMT
-451 QLSDEVIAE
+451 DEVLHN
-460 ALYLSACDSF
+460 ALYLAAADDF
-470 VSELANGMKT
+470 VDALEEGIDT
-480 MIGERGIS
+480 VIGERGIS

-501 AIAQGA
+501 AIAQHVD
-507 NVLLLDDTT
+507 VLLLDDTT
-516 SALDTVTESVVVDRL
+516 SSLDTVTESVVIDRL
-531 RRASRKVTTVVVASR
+531 RKSNRGVSTIVVASR

-554 DVLFIEGG
+554 EVLFLENGTLSEQG
-562 RVVDHGI
+562 THQQ
-569 HNALMLSNENYRN
+569 LMIRNSNYRE
-582 LMQSFEHDRNESD
+582 LMQSFEHDREQPNE
-595 I
+595 

>member
-1 MVVTANLTDS
+1 VLESEVTAKKPS
-11 LVVDEAEAEVQSR
+11 QSR
-24 LRTGIRLVRDLLKF
+24 LRIGYGLVRDLLKF
-38 HPRLFAIAVAGASVY
+38 HPRVFAIAVGGASIY
-53 AVCTVASS
+53 AICTVASS
-61 FGVAFLVDSVILPRF
+61 FGVSYLVDRVILPRF
-76 EAGQIDIGVYVIGA
+76 ETGRIDTRVYLIGA
-90 VIVIGIGL
+90 AIVIGIGL
-98 LRAFGVVVRR
+98 LRAFGVVIRR

-115 WRTVESL
+115 WRTVESIS
-122 TMLLVRQ
+122 MLLVRH
-129 IMTQPSIWHKKRM
+129 IMSQPLVWHKKKM

-175 LTGGWLISVDIPLGL
+175 LTGGWLVVVDVPLGL
-190 IAISVIPILLLLNVG
+190 VAISVIPILLLLNVG
-205 YQRRIDKHYDTAQH
+205 YQRRIDRHYDSAQH

-249 RLSLISTRLKDARVR
+249 RLSVISTRLKDARIR

-278 VPSLVNIL
+278 VPSLINIL
-286 LLVVGAMRVESRSMT
+286 LLVIGAMRVESQSMS

-347 VFDPSLLIVDAP
+347 ARDPQTMVLASSAEL
-359 DGVGVELEDV
+359 GVRLEGVSFRYDEHLQEVVSDV
-369 SFSFDTISPLI
+369 S
-380 LDSVAFRI
+380 LDV
-388 AAGKTVV
+388 AAGTTVV
-395 VVGATGSGKSTLLAV
+395 IVGATGSGKSTLLSV

-417 SQGRVALAGKHASI
+417 SKGQVSIANRSASI

-439 SGSIEYNICLGQ
+439 SGTIRHNIDMGRSLADHI
-451 QLSDEVIAE
+451 LERS
-460 ALYLSACDSF
+460 LYLSAADEF
-470 VSELANGMKT
+470 VAALDDGVNT
-480 MIGERGIS
+480 VIGERGIS

-501 AIAQGA
+501 AIAQDCS
-507 NVLLLDDTT
+507 VLLLDDTT
-516 SALDTVTESVVVDRL
+516 SALDTVTESLVIDRL
-531 RRASRKVTTVVVASR
+531 RQSGNIVTTIIVASR

-554 DVLFIEGG
+554 EVIFIENG
-562 RVVDHGI
+562 
-569 HNALMLSNENYRN
+569 ALSDQGSHPDLLLRNENYRL
-582 LMQSFEHDRNESD
+582 LMRSFEHDREQG
-595 I
+595 IL

>member
-1 MVVTANLTDS
+1 MPDTEVVMQPPS
-11 LVVDEAEAEVQSR
+11 QSR
-24 LRTGIRLVRDLLKF
+24 LRIGRTLLRDLLQF
-38 HPRLFAIAVAGASVY
+38 HPRIFAIAVGGASVY

-61 FGVAFLVDSVILPRF
+61 FGVAYLVDEVILPRF
-76 EAGQIDIGVYVIGA
+76 EKGKIDIGVYLTGA
-90 VIVIGIGL
+90 VIVICIGL
-98 LRAFGVVVRR
+98 LRAFGVVIRR

-115 WRTVESL
+115 WRTVESIS
-122 TMLLVRQ
+122 MLLVKH
-129 IMTQPSIWHKKRM
+129 IMTQPLFWHKKKM

-175 LTGGWLISVDIPLGL
+175 LTGGWLVIVDVPLG
-190 IAISVIPILLLLNVG
+190 IVAISVIPILLVLNVG

-237 VKAFGAEDRETR
+237 VKAFGAEERETR
-249 RLSLISTRLKDARVR
+249 RLSVISTRLKDARIR

-286 LLVVGAMRVESRSMT
+286 LLVIGAMRVESKNMS

-347 VFDPSLLIVDAP
+347 ALDPQTMILKSS
-359 DGVGVELEDV
+359 VELGVRLEGITFRFGDELPDV
-369 SFSFDTISPLI
+369 LKNITLE
-380 LDSVAFRI
+380 I

-395 VVGATGSGKSTLLAV
+395 VVGATGSGKSTLLSV

-417 SQGRVALAGKHASI
+417 DKGTVWIANRSASI

-439 SGSIEYNICLGQ
+439 SGTIRHNINMGRSITDNVLQ
-451 QLSDEVIAE
+451 KS
-460 ALYLSACDSF
+460 LYLAGADGF
-470 VSELANGMKT
+470 VGALEEGVNT
-480 MIGERGIS
+480 VIGERGIS

-501 AIAQGA
+501 AIAQESS
-507 NVLLLDDTT
+507 VLLLDDTT
-516 SALDTVTESVVVDRL
+516 SALDTITESIVIDRL
-531 RRASRKVTTVVVASR
+531 RGSENIITTIIVASR

-554 DVLFIEGG
+554 EVIFIENGKLSDQG
-562 RVVDHGI
+562 SHPDL
-569 HNALMLSNENYRN
+569 LMRSGNYRL
-582 LMQSFEHDRNESD
+582 LMQSFEHDRD
-595 I
+595 QGGL

>member
-1 MVVTANLTDS
+1 MDS
-11 LVVDEAEAEVQSR
+11 LVVEETAVQSR
-24 LRTGIRLVRDLLKF
+24 LRTGVRLVRDLLKF
-38 HPRLFAIAVAGASVY
+38 HPRLFAIAVAGASLY

-76 EAGQIDIGVYVIGA
+76 EEGHIDAGVYLVGA
-90 VIVIGIGL
+90 AIVIGIGV

-175 LTGGWLISVDIPLGL
+175 LTGGWLIVVDIPLGL
-190 IAISVIPILLLLNVG
+190 IAISVIPILLMLNVG
-205 YQRRIDKHYDTAQH
+205 YQRRIDKHYDTAQN

-286 LLVVGAMRVESRSMT
+286 LLVVGAMRVGSRSMT

-347 VFDPSLLIVDAP
+347 VSDPSTLIENAP
-359 DGVGVELEDV
+359 GGVGVAFENV
-369 SFSFDTISPLI
+369 SFSFDKGSQMV
-380 LDSVAFRI
+380 LDSVSFSI
-388 AAGKTVV
+388 PSGKTVV

-417 SQGRVALAGKHASI
+417 SQGRVALAGRNASI

-439 SGSIEYNICLGQ
+439 SGSIEYNICLGR
-451 QLSDEVIAE
+451 QLSEEVIAE
-460 ALYLSACDSF
+460 ALYLSASEDF
-470 VSELANGMKT
+470 VSELPDGTKT

-507 NVLLLDDTT
+507 DVLLLDDTT
-516 SALDTVTESVVVDRL
+516 SALDTVTESVVIDRL
-531 RRASRKVTTVVVASR
+531 RNASRSVTTVVVASR

-562 RVVDHGI
+562 KLDDHGA
-569 HNALMLSNENYRN
+569 HSALMLSNENYRN
-582 LMQSFEHDRNESD
+582 LMQSFEHDRNGSGA
-595 I
+595 

>member
-1 MVVTANLTDS
+1 MQPPS
-11 LVVDEAEAEVQSR
+11 QSR
-24 LRTGIRLVRDLLKF
+24 LRIGRTLLRDLLQF
-38 HPRLFAIAVAGASVY
+38 HPRIFAIAVGGASVY

-61 FGVAFLVDSVILPRF
+61 FGVAYLVDEVILPRF
-76 EAGQIDIGVYVIGA
+76 EKGKIDIGVYLTGA
-90 VIVIGIGL
+90 VIVICIGL
-98 LRAFGVVVRR
+98 LRAFGVVIRR

-115 WRTVESL
+115 WRTVESIS
-122 TMLLVRQ
+122 MLLVKH
-129 IMTQPSIWHKKRM
+129 IMTQPLFWHKKKM

-175 LTGGWLISVDIPLGL
+175 LTGGWLVIVDVPLGL
-190 IAISVIPILLLLNVG
+190 VAISVIPILLLLNVG

-237 VKAFGAEDRETR
+237 VKAFGAEERETR
-249 RLSLISTRLKDARVR
+249 RLSVISTRLKDARIR

-286 LLVVGAMRVESRSMT
+286 LLVIGAMRVESKNMS

-347 VFDPSLLIVDAP
+347 ALDPQTMILQSS
-359 DGVGVELEDV
+359 VELGVRLEGITFRFGDELPDV
-369 SFSFDTISPLI
+369 LKNITLE
-380 LDSVAFRI
+380 I

-395 VVGATGSGKSTLLAV
+395 VVGATGSGKSTLLSV

-417 SQGRVALAGKHASI
+417 DKGTVWIANRSASI

-439 SGSIEYNICLGQ
+439 SGTIRHNINMGRSITDNVLQ
-451 QLSDEVIAE
+451 KS
-460 ALYLSACDSF
+460 LYLAGADGF
-470 VSELANGMKT
+470 VGALEEGVNT
-480 MIGERGIS
+480 VIGERGIS

-501 AIAQGA
+501 AIAQESS
-507 NVLLLDDTT
+507 VLLLDDTT
-516 SALDTVTESVVVDRL
+516 SALDTITESIVIDRL
-531 RRASRKVTTVVVASR
+531 RGSENIITTIIVASR

-554 DVLFIEGG
+554 EVIFIENGKLSDQG
-562 RVVDHGI
+562 SHPDL
-569 HNALMLSNENYRN
+569 LMRSGNYRL
-582 LMQSFEHDRNESD
+582 LMQSFEHDRD
-595 I
+595 QGGL

>member
-1 MVVTANLTDS
+1 MRVSVSEINAPI
-11 LVVDEAEAEVQSR
+11 VQSR
-24 LRTGIRLVRDLLKF
+24 LRTGIKLVRDLLRF
-38 HPRLFAIAVAGASVY
+38 HPRLFAIAVGGASVY
-53 AVCTVASS
+53 AMCTVASS
-61 FGVAFLVDSVILPRF
+61 FGVAYLVDDVILPRF
-76 EAGQIDIGVYVIGA
+76 ESGNIDSAVYLTGA
-90 VIVIGIGL
+90 AIVIGIGI

-122 TMLLVRQ
+122 TMLLVRH
-129 IMTQPSIWHKKRM
+129 IMAQPLLWHKNRM

-175 LTGGWLISVDIPLGL
+175 LTGGWLVIVDVPLGL
-190 IAISVIPILLLLNVG
+190 VAISVIPILLLLNVG
-205 YQRRIDKHYDTAQH
+205 YQRRIDRHYDTAQT

-237 VKAFGAEDRETR
+237 VKAFGAEERETR
-249 RLSLISTRLKDARVR
+249 RLSAISTRLKDARIR

-286 LLVVGAMRVESRSMT
+286 LLVLGAIRVQSNSMS

-333 SGYKRVREILDEPV
+333 SGYKRVREILDETLV
-347 VFDPSLLIVDAP
+347 GDPQTLIMETRQGI
-359 DGVGVELEDV
+359 GVMLQDV
-369 SFSFDTISPLI
+369 NFSFGAQLP
-380 LDSVAFRI
+380 SVLANI
-388 AAGKTVV
+388 NCSIELGKTVV
-395 VVGATGSGKSTLLAV
+395 VVGATGSGKSTLLSV

-417 SQGRVALAGKHASI
+417 SSGSVLLSGRRAAI

-439 SGSIEYNICLGQ
+439 SGTIRHNINMGKPMT
-451 QLSDEVIAE
+451 DEVLHN
-460 ALYLSACDSF
+460 ALYLAAADDF
-470 VSELANGMKT
+470 VDALEEGIDT
-480 MIGERGIS
+480 VIGERGIS

-501 AIAQGA
+501 AIAQHVD
-507 NVLLLDDTT
+507 VLLLDDTT
-516 SALDTVTESVVVDRL
+516 SSLDTVTESVVIDRL
-531 RRASRKVTTVVVASR
+531 RKSNRGVSTIVVASR

-554 DVLFIEGG
+554 EVLFLENGTLSEQG
-562 RVVDHGI
+562 THQQ
-569 HNALMLSNENYRN
+569 LMIRNSNYRE
-582 LMQSFEHDRNESD
+582 LMQSFEHDREQPNE
-595 I
+595 